1 MKITLAAFCCVL
13 IAAGANCWPHPED
26 SSPSP
31 TASSLSRDLITAH
44 NAVRAVVRVPPLI
57 WSNQLAKYAQHWAD
71 SLAEQRKFYHHP
83 NSPFGENLFEI
94 QGATA
99 TAEEVVESWASESK
113 DYDLKSNSCHGRCG
127 HYTQLVWRNTSKVGC
142 GVGWLPAGQVWVCN

>member
-1 MKITLAAFCCVL
+1 MKITVAAFACVL
-13 IAAGANCWPHPED
+13 AAAGADSWAHPGD

-31 TASSLSRDLITAH
+31 PASSLSRDMITAH
-44 NAVRAVVRVPPLI
+44 NAVRARVRVPPLT
-57 WSNQLAKYAQHWAD
+57 WSNQLAKYAQRWAD
-71 SLAEQRKFYHHP
+71 TLAEQRKFYHHP

-113 DYDLKSNSCHGRCG
+113 DYDSQSNSCHG
-127 HYTQLVWRNTSKVGC
+127 
-142 GVGWLPAGQVWVCN
+142 